1 MPPKKKV
8 KVGVKKRKSPPH
20 LTIKAAKKYSA
31 DVVNELLA
39 KHGIEKIKIENP
51 TWFEI
56 KSHCEMRRVSI
67 SQY

>member
-8 KVGVKKRKSPPH
+8 KVTASKRKSPPH
-20 LTIKAAKKYSA
+20 LTIPFKKKYSA
-31 DVVNELLA
+31 DFVNELLA
-39 KHGIEKIKIENP
+39 KHKIEKIKIKNP